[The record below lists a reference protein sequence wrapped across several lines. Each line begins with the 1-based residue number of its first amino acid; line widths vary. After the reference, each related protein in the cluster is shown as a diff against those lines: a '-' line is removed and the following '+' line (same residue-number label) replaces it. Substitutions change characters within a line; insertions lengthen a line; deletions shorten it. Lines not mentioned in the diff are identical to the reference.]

1 MPSSFP
7 PETFSAHPES
17 SERAP
22 GGYPGYPYGHVPRPP
37 LDFAAQLRE
46 WVDVLARGRWIIA
59 LAVVLAAI
67 PSIAYALLAPDQ
79 YQAAARLYVET
90 ESGAPLSGVLPTD
103 GAQAAFG
110 QDIGISNELYILQN
124 AEDLSQSVAR
134 DLLERAETGEA
145 SGLTVLETEDG
156 ALPTLD
162 ALADRIAFDYVR
174 VQQDGQGVNGVKVS
188 ATSTSPEEA
197 ALIANLYAEAYVDRT
212 RNSSRASVSASREF
226 LEAQVDS
233 TAAELSVREEAA
245 REYMDREGAVRLDEE
260 ASTIVSQLA
269 TLEAALDQSRV
280 EAGMEAARSDEL
292 RQQIRRLEGSVA
304 QRLGSGADE
313 ALSADRERLGTLRAN
328 LETIYF
334 RTPSLRDQQ
343 AGVPSEVAD
352 LRRQIATLEAR
363 IREQND
369 RLADESIAA
378 GGVDAATTGL
388 PRLSALRDR
397 LTESEVT
404 LRGLRSRIA
413 TLERRIG
420 AREAELSRVPEQT
433 VELARLVRE
442 RESAERL
449 AVGLDQKLQEAR
461 VAESAELGYA
471 EVVRSADP
479 PRNPF
484 APNRTRTVLLGLLLG
499 LGVGVALAI
508 GQARLDQAIRRPDQL
523 RELGHPVLGVVPDVT
538 KVIADEFD
546 GDETVPYNGR
556 QIDSHL
562 VALLSPMSTAA
573 EAFRGLRTSLQ
584 FSRPDAPIRTVLVTS
599 ATPSEGKSTVAANL
613 AIVMAQAGRKTLL
626 IDADLRRP
634 RTHTVFGVT
643 REPGLTD
650 FLHGTH
656 APRDLTI
663 ADQLDVFPAGSFVPN
678 PAEFLSSKAFR
689 DLLDMFAQ
697 SYDIIVL
704 DAPPVMAAT
713 DPVLLSTQC
722 DATVIVT
729 SAGRTKEFEL
739 AYAVDEIQ
747 SVGGRI
753 AGVVLNRFDISKE
766 YGYRHQYSYR
776 YGNAYSYGYND
787 EAR

>member
-1 MPSSFP
+1 MPTPFP
-7 PETFSAHPES
+7 PETFSTHPEVP
-17 SERAP
+17 ERGPA
-22 GGYPGYPYGHVPRPP
+22 GYPGYPYGHVQRPP
-37 LDFAAQLRE
+37 MDFAGQLRE
-46 WVDVLARGRWIIA
+46 WIDVLVRGRWIIA
-59 LAVVLAAI
+59 LAVVAAAI
-67 PSIAYALLAPDQ
+67 PAIAYAVLAPNQ

-134 DLLERAETGEA
+134 DLLERAETGEVT
-145 SGLTVLETEDG
+145 GLTVLETEDG
-156 ALPTLD
+156 TLPEVD

-174 VQQDGQGVNGVKVS
+174 VQQDGQGVNAVKVS
-188 ATSTSPEEA
+188 ATSTNPEEA

-233 TAAELSVREEAA
+233 TAAELAVREEAA
-245 REYMDREGAVRLDEE
+245 REYMDSEGAVRLDEE
-260 ASTIVSQLA
+260 ATTIVSQLA
-269 TLEAALDQSRV
+269 TLEASLDQARV
-280 EAGMEAARSDEL
+280 EAGMEAARGDEL
-292 RQQIRRLEGSVA
+292 RQQIGRLEGSVA
-304 QRLGSGADE
+304 QRLGSGTDE
-313 ALSADRERLGTLRAN
+313 ALTADQQRLATLRSN
-328 LETIYF
+328 LETIYL
-334 RTPSLRDQQ
+334 RDPSLRDRQ
-343 AGVPSEVAD
+343 ADVPTEVAS
-352 LRRQIATLEAR
+352 LRRQIATVEAR
-363 IREQND
+363 IQEQND
-369 RLADESIAA
+369 RLVDESMAA
-378 GGVDAATTGL
+378 GGVDAATSGL

-397 LTESEVT
+397 LTESEVA

-413 TLERRIG
+413 TLERRIA
-420 AREAELSRVPEQT
+420 AREGQLSRIPEQT

-484 APNRTRTVLLGLLLG
+484 APSRLRTVILSLLLG
-499 LGVGVALAI
+499 FGVGVALAI

-556 QIDSHL
+556 EIDTHL

-573 EAFRGLRTSLQ
+573 ESFRGLRTSLQ
-584 FSRPDAPIRTVLVTS
+584 FSRPDAPIQTVLVTS

-613 AIVMAQAGRKTLL
+613 AVVMAQAGRKTLL

-689 DLLDMFAQ
+689 DLLHMFCQ
-697 SYDIIVL
+697 SYDIVVL

-713 DPVLLSTQC
+713 DPILLSTQC

-729 SAGRTKEFEL
+729 AAGRTKEFEL
-739 AYAVDEIQ
+739 SYAVNEIQ

-766 YGYRHQYSYR
+766 YGYRYQYAYR
-776 YGNAYSYGYND
+776 YGNDYTYGYNE